1 MMKEELL
8 PYLETGGGG
17 GGKRVT
23 GGPTSLSASLLGVLG
38 VGGGGELLTVV
49 EAAAGVGVVGAGR
62 PDRSHSGPSCWCLMF
77 ARR

>member
-1 MMKEELL
+1 MTEELL

-38 VGGGGELLTVV
+38 EGGGGELLTVV
-49 EAAAGVGVVGAGR
+49 EATAGVGVVGAGR
-62 PDRSHSGPSCWCLMF
+62 PDRSQSGPSCWCSMF